1 MSTTLRKAAILVA
14 SLDTAAAD
22 RLLDQ
27 MGEEQASRVRRA
39 VMDLDNI
46 DPREEQAVLEEFF
59 RLGEPQ
65 PERRAT
71 ATHDRDRA
79 TVRNSNAPA
88 EPESLPFRFLK
99 NARGERITPLLVGE
113 HPQTI
118 ALVVA
123 HLPAEQAVEVLST
136 IDIDLQADVL
146 SRVANLD
153 DAHPDMLREVER
165 GLHSRIAELS
175 RDEQRRVVGVATL
188 ERILD
193 AAPRT
198 MRRQL
203 VANLARHDRSLA
215 EQLTPATP
223 DLTFH
228 DLITCADN
236 VWQVLLTH
244 VEHELIVL
252 AMADA
257 PMSLVNRV
265 LSLAPA
271 GQRKGLKRALDHL
284 GPTRLADVEAAQRA
298 LAETAGRLAAE
309 GQVRLF
315 NVPSRAA

>member
-46 DPREEQAVLEEFF
+46 DPLEEQAVLEEFF
-59 RLGEPQ
+59 RLGGPE
-65 PERRAT
+65 PERRLPIAN
-71 ATHDRDRA
+71 DRDR
-79 TVRNSNAPA
+79 TMSRVSTMPV
-88 EPESLPFRFLK
+88 EPESLPFRFLR

-193 AAPRT
+193 AAPKT

-223 DLTFH
+223 ELTFH
-228 DLITCADN
+228 DLITCADT
-236 VWQVLLTH
+236 VWRLLLSQI
-244 VEHELIVL
+244 EHELIVL

-265 LSLAPA
+265 LNLAPV
-271 GQRKGLKRALDHL
+271 GQRKGLKRAIDHL